1 MSLSLLQGYS
11 SAEEEDEEDEIQY
24 SDEDENENEATNLS
38 VHNNNNNKKS
48 FLDIP
53 KPSSGSRSSGLPS
66 ALDVF
71 SQVTINTSLFLFIV
85 YCLLFNKSSEID
97 FRTAVVSE

>member
-11 SAEEEDEEDEIQY
+11 SAEEEDEIQY
-24 SDEDENENEATNLS
+24 SDEDENENENEATNLS
-38 VHNNNNNKKS
+38 VHNNNKS